1 MDNPK
6 SAPARKYT
14 LKTAHPSPQTT
25 YVVKSSAARMPAS
38 CWGTYRRVAVLEVVR
53 GTTPRMISTR
63 ATGVVRV
70 RTQPGV
76 KMSHLDNYNYHR
88 DSRTWDVPS
97 AYTVTESGPDST
109 KVELCESLL
118 ETLVGRWG
126 W

>member
-14 LKTAHPSPQTT
+14 LKTAHPSPAQTT

-70 RTQPGV
+70 VETWERRSVGSSTQC
-76 KMSHLDNYNYHR
+76 
-88 DSRTWDVPS
+88 
-97 AYTVTESGPDST
+97 AYQRAMREAA
-109 KVELCESLL
+109 ELAAELNRRSK
-118 ETLVGRWG
+118 
-126 W
+126 